1 MKINEH
7 DYYSQLANWSF
18 SEINYTS
25 ENFTNWVYEDE
36 IKKHA
41 NKDSKIL
48 DLGTAAGE
56 KVLKKFPECAEILGT
71 DFSEEMIKNA
81 NKNLKESGKKNIT
94 FRVMNNLEMDT
105 PNDYFDIVTARHTVT
120 DPKQIYKTLKQGG
133 YLILRGV
140 DKLDCWS
147 LKRMFNRGQAFYDKK
162 PISLVDYEAIL
173 DAGFKDVEL
182 IPLHVVEY
190 YKTKEDLYALLLK
203 VPILD
208 DLSELKNNEEY
219 EKIPVEKEIFEQY
232 VAENTTEKGIK
243 LIRRYYGII
252 AKK

>member
-190 YKTKEDLYALLLK
+190 YKTKGDLYALLLK

-252 AKK
+252 GKK